1 MQISSQHLAPADLT
15 LVSMRPQ
22 NFPFIFLA
30 AGVVAA
36 VAFTRKGQPV
46 RSGAPASLGYPAPR
60 PAPRRFVLAK
70 DVPSL
75 ELRRGERLRVEPDAL
90 IYVGDVVALKSDEP
104 EVVLAR
110 FHDELMHCVDGLV
123 VREPQPHASI

>member
-1 MQISSQHLAPADLT
+1 MQISSQQQGAVDLT
-15 LVSMRPQ
+15 LVVMRPQ
-22 NFPFIFLA
+22 NFPLFFLA

-36 VAFTRKGQPV
+36 VALTRKGQ
-46 RSGAPASLGYPAPR
+46 REQMAAPLKSNDSPR
-60 PAPRRFVLAK
+60 LAPRRFILAR

-75 ELRRGERLRVEPDAL
+75 DLRRGEQLRVDPEAL
-90 IYVGDVVALKSDEP
+90 IYVGDVVALKTDEP

-123 VREPQPHASI
+123 VREAHPHPSV